1 MKFSAY
7 LRRTGVLL
15 CAAAGL
21 FAGTGCC
28 RNPVENLPLGVVGGI
43 EPVTIEPFREPF
55 PAKMD
60 TGADVASIGV
70 RDVREF
76 VRDGKKMVAFTIV
89 QRGTKAVE
97 KYELPVARVM
107 PITRH
112 GRKPQKRFV
121 VLLKIRLGHLDMV
134 REFSLADR
142 SNFSYQVLLGKNVIA
157 GNAAIDVTRRNTLA
171 REPGS

>member
-1 MKFSAY
+1 MKISAS
-7 LRRTGVLL
+7 LRRTGILL
-15 CAAAGL
+15 CAAFGL

-28 RNPVENLPLGVVGGI
+28 RNPVGDLPLGVVGGI
-43 EPVTIEPFREPF
+43 EPVYIEPFREAF

-60 TGADVASIGV
+60 TGADIASIGV
-70 RDVREF
+70 REIREF
-76 VRDGKKMVAFTIV
+76 VRDGKKMVAFTIL
-89 QRGTKAVE
+89 QRGTKRVE
-97 KYELPVARVM
+97 KYELPVVRVI

-112 GRKPQKRFV
+112 GRKPQKRYV

-157 GNAAIDVTRRNTLA
+157 GNAAIDVTKQNTLA
-171 REPGS
+171 GETEK

>member
-1 MKFSAY
+1 MPRPDY
-7 LRRTGVLL
+7 LPERD
-15 CAAAGL
+15 AAGIRWKICLWGWWAESNRSRLNL
-21 FAGTGCC
+21 FANRSRRKWIPG
-28 RNPVENLPLGVVGGI
+28 RMS
-43 EPVTIEPFREPF
+43 RQ
-55 PAKMD
+55 
-60 TGADVASIGV
+60 S
-70 RDVREF
+70 
-76 VRDGKKMVAFTIV
+76 
-89 QRGTKAVE
+89 GTKAVE